1 MEYFTGGL
9 GYGYSAWRDL
19 GISLALIAAAVFVGL
34 LVHKLLFWIL
44 TRIVHRS
51 RFGWDNRGLAHAR
64 RPASLLLPLFF
75 LNLVVP
81 TLKLPGGGLK
91 LLTHITGLLMI
102 LAISYAVISAVR
114 FLRDF
119 FLIKYDLTSPDNL
132 QARKVHTQVDVL
144 EKVVLALVA
153 VATIAFMLMTFPGVR
168 QVGVSLLA
176 SAGIAGIIIGLAAQ
190 RSIGTLLAGIQ
201 IAITQPI
208 RLDDAVIVEGE
219 YGNVEEITL
228 TYVVIRLWD
237 LRRLVVPI
245 TYFIEKP
252 FQNWTRTGSNLLG
265 TVMIY
270 TDYRVPVEEIR
281 READRLTRASEL
293 WDGKVSHF
301 QVVELKPE
309 TVEMRVLVSASSAPR
324 TFDLRCYV
332 RENLLRF
339 IAEKYPDSLP
349 RSRTEVVG
357 DEGSDSQKRIAAADA
372 G

>member
-1 MEYFTGGL
+1 
-9 GYGYSAWRDL
+9 
-19 GISLALIAAAVFVGL
+19 
-34 LVHKLLFWIL
+34 
-44 TRIVHRS
+44 
-51 RFGWDNRGLAHAR
+51 
-64 RPASLLLPLFF
+64 
-75 LNLVVP
+75 
-81 TLKLPGGGLK
+81 
-91 LLTHITGLLMI
+91 
-102 LAISYAVISAVR
+102 
-114 FLRDF
+114 
-119 FLIKYDLTSPDNL
+119 
-132 QARKVHTQVDVL
+132 
-144 EKVVLALVA
+144 
-153 VATIAFMLMTFPGVR
+153 VR

-208 RLDDAVIVEGE
+208 RIDDAVLVEGE

-265 TVMIY
+265 TVMVY

-281 READRLTRASEL
+281 READRLTRSSEL

-301 QVVELKPE
+301 QVVDLKPE
-309 TVEMRVLVSASSAPR
+309 TVELRVLVSAGTAPR

-332 RENLLRF
+332 RENLLKF

-357 DEGSDSQKRIAAADA
+357 DQGSDSQKRIAAADA